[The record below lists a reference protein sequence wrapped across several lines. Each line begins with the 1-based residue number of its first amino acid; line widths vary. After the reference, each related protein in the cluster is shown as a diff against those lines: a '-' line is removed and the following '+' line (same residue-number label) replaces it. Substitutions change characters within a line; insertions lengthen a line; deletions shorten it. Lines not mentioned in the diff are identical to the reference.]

1 MAQHRGLKMAL
12 NNTMAENV
20 GNPASQPMKAMNE
33 EDIVIIEDSKQFNY
47 VNDSI
52 LSQVPMTTHDEKR
65 GSGMGPTT
73 TKNNF

>member
-1 MAQHRGLKMAL
+1 MAL

-52 LSQVPMTTHDEKR
+52 LSQVPMTRDDEKR
-65 GSGMGPTT
+65 GSGMGQTA

>member
-1 MAQHRGLKMAL
+1 MAL

-20 GNPASQPMKAMNE
+20 GNPASQPMKAPNE
-33 EDIVIIEDSKQFNY
+33 DDIVIIEDSKQFNY

-52 LSQVPMTTHDEKR
+52 LSQVPMSREEEKR
-65 GSGMGPTT
+65 GSGMGQTT